1 MAMEM
6 SISNLLQFIAALSP
20 IFLTLCIFMVSLF
33 TDGGIK
39 GLVYLGGIL
48 IASLANLLLLNTFKV
63 KLDVPIP
70 TFCNLIDFPFDL
82 NTYIVPAFNSML
94 ISFTLAYLW
103 MPMILISTINYPLI
117 IFIFALLGI
126 DGISKKMN
134 GCNTAV
140 GVLTGTIVGFGLGIL
155 YFIPFYHKSPELLFF
170 NNEPSNNVICSRPK
184 KQSFKCQV
192 FKNGELVANT

>member
-1 MAMEM
+1 MAMQLNL
-6 SISNLLQFIAALSP
+6 SNILQFFSAISP
-20 IFLTLCIFMVSLF
+20 LLLTFCLVLISFF
-33 TDGGIK
+33 NQDIK

-126 DGISKKMN
+126 DGISKKMS